1 LRRPRVGLLLA
12 ALAAGPRAGSGSP
25 VRFRRAPCHLL
36 CGPPRRHLARRLRD
50 GSGRPMNNLEL
61 AAHWVRGRETL
72 PRYLILGMTNLCN
85 SKCVTCF
92 YWDHLNVNRH
102 LEMSL
107 DDYSRALA
115 DLPSLYSVVLT
126 GGEPT

>member
-1 LRRPRVGLLLA
+1 
-12 ALAAGPRAGSGSP
+12 
-25 VRFRRAPCHLL
+25 
-36 CGPPRRHLARRLRD
+36 
-50 GSGRPMNNLEL
+50 MNPAVL

-102 LEMSL
+102 LEMRL
-107 DDYSRALA
+107 DEYDRALS
-115 DLPSLYSVVLT
+115 DLGSLYSVVEQLDRAGLIPT
-126 GGEPT
+126 GLPSILPLALIP